1 MPSDAFRGAQ
11 PLWTAAM
18 LKTPG
23 PKGADVNAQGLE
35 PRGRGARF
43 HREALKRYDFNPDEL
58 ELVLEASRQLDLCER
73 LHPAVVELRQ
83 ARDLLRKLLNQL
95 AMPDEDAGQDRSVSA
110 RSRRAQQAAET
121 RWNLHGR
128 KAAP

>member
-1 MPSDAFRGAQ
+1 M
-11 PLWTAAM
+11 
-18 LKTPG
+18 
-23 PKGADVNAQGLE
+23 NAQGLE

-58 ELVLEASRQLDLCER
+58 ELVLEASRQLDLCERLHRIATTDGPMLGER

>member
-1 MPSDAFRGAQ
+1 
-11 PLWTAAM
+11 M

-58 ELVLEASRQLDLCER
+58 ELVLEASRQLDLCERLHRIATTDGPMLGER